1 MENQWPALSYQ
12 KGRDTYATVH
22 MWTQI
27 VGKIKLA
34 VAPWINHSWHITLHI
49 TPTGLSTLEMPYKNK
64 HFQIDFDFIN
74 HKLKV
79 ITSDGDLRDFD
90 LDGNSVADFYRKIF
104 AVLSE
109 LGIDLKINSTPVEME
124 NPIPF
129 EKDTVNATY
138 EKTQVTALH
147 QALLKMQNVLTQMRC
162 NFKGKCS
169 PVHFFW
175 GSFDLAV
182 SRFSGRKA
190 PPHPGGIPS
199 LPDRVTQEAYSH
211 EVASF
216 GFWPGSEVLP
226 EAAFYAYMYPGPAG
240 YDNAEVKPVV
250 AYYHETLREFI
261 LPYSIVQKSN
271 NPEEMLLEF
280 LNSTYVAGVTLAKW
294 DRYALE
300 T

>member
-1 MENQWPALSYQ
+1 MKSQWPVLSYE
-12 KGRDTYATVH
+12 KGKHSYATLH

-64 HFQIDFDFIN
+64 YFQIDFNFIN
-74 HKLKV
+74 HKLLV
-79 ITSDGDLRDFD
+79 ITSDGEVRDFD
-90 LDGNSVADFYRKIF
+90 LYGNSVADFYRKIF
-104 AVLSE
+104 AVLGS
-109 LGIDLKINSTPVEME
+109 LKIDLKINSMPVEME

-129 EKDTVNATY
+129 EKDTLNATY
-138 EKTQVTALH
+138 DRTQAVALH
-147 QALLKMQNVLTQMRC
+147 QALLKMLNVLTQMRC
-162 NFKGKCS
+162 NYKGKCS

-190 PPHPGGIPS
+190 PPHPGGIPH
-199 LPDRVTQEAYSH
+199 LPDWVAQEAYSH
-211 EVASF
+211 EVASL

-226 EAAFYAYMYPGPAG
+226 EAAFYAYLYPEPTA
-240 YDNAEVKPVV
+240 YKNAEVKPEG

-271 NPEEMLLEF
+271 DPEEMLLEF
-280 LNSTYVAGVTLAKW
+280 LNSTYEAGATLAKW
-294 DRYALE
+294 DRYSLE